1 MRPLLQLA
9 LDNTS
14 LDDAYKT
21 LETGVGEIVDI
32 VECGTILLCAEG
44 KKAVKALREK
54 FPNKLLVAD
63 FKISDS
69 GKVMAGMLLDYKPD
83 LITCNASAHIGT
95 VKACLD
101 EIKNRNLNTKVQIEL
116 YGHWDMN
123 DVKLWKEIGVKQL
136 ILHHSRDIKGGWSDE
151 EIELA
156 KKLCDMDME
165 VTVTGSI
172 EFEDFERFK
181 GIPLYCIIAGRAI
194 RDTDD
199 PKEMAK
205 KMIDKL
211 KEIWPN

>member
-21 LETGVGEIVDI
+21 LETGVGEVVDI

-44 KKAVKALREK
+44 KNAVKVLREK

-69 GKVMAGMLLDYKPD
+69 GKVMSGMLLDYKPD

-95 VKACLD
+95 VKAVVE

-116 YGHWDMN
+116 YGHWDME
-123 DVKLWKEIGVKQL
+123 DVKAWKDAGVKQL
-136 ILHHSRDIKGGWSDE
+136 ILHHSRDIKGGWSNE

-156 KKLCDMDME
+156 RELCAMDME

-172 EFEDFERFK
+172 EYKDIERFK
-181 GIPLYCIIAGRAI
+181 GIPLYCIIAGRSI
-194 RDTDD
+194 RDTEN
-199 PKEMAK
+199 PKQAALD
-205 KMIDKL
+205 MIDKL
-211 KEIWPN
+211 NEVWPN